1 VEAVPDEIPVAVVHL
16 ELDPSQIRGYQ
27 LPGSGS
33 RSLLYVFDG
42 QQVGASA
49 ETRDGSDLTPGSS
62 HEGVR
67 LTFWD
72 PAALTLVRPGAA
84 FDVWYGGV
92 VGRGAVD
99 HLDGGTEPRCR

>member
-1 VEAVPDEIPVAVVHL
+1 MPVAVVR
-16 ELDPSQIRGYQ
+16 LDTDSSQVRDYR

-72 PAALTLVRPGAA
+72 PAAIPLVRAGAA
-84 FDVWYGGV
+84 FEVWYGGV
-92 VGRGAVD
+92 IGRGVVD
-99 HLDGGTEPRCR
+99 HLNT

>member
-1 VEAVPDEIPVAVVHL
+1 MPVAVVRL
-16 ELDPSQIRGYQ
+16 DLDPSPEREYR

-49 ETRDGSDLTPGSS
+49 ETRDGRDLTPGSS
-62 HEGVR
+62 HDGVR

-72 PAALTLVRPGAA
+72 PAAIPLVDAGAA
-84 FDVWYGGV
+84 FEVWYGGV
-92 VGRGAVD
+92 IGRGMVD
-99 HLDGGTEPRCR
+99 HLESEERT